1 MYVNVMWFR
10 DIERVNKMHYTTII
24 NLVKQLGKLLPDCYD
39 LEETPEIGELDE
51 PIPLIIC
58 D

>member
-1 MYVNVMWFR
+1 MWFR